1 MSRAIFWCSLLL
13 AGGGLGFWGGT
24 KLLERL
30 EPRPASPALT
40 GEEREAVRELIA
52 APAQREPAPVEV
64 DMPPTPDPRSEVGP
78 SPELVEL
85 RARVRDLEAEL
96 ASPDALRY
104 RLRQAEIRA
113 ALEPDGQ
120 VGFWA
125 QAVGPGG
132 APDEHTQLCMASLL
146 HDYPVELQPDEGL
159 WLAERVQADDW
170 PSWGPS
176 VDEAIVAFFGAER
189 IAQARAEQEAD
200 ER

>member
-1 MSRAIFWCSLLL
+1 MSDFAKVCAASMIALCGVL
-13 AGGGLGFWGGT
+13 AAYTLRP
-24 KLLERL
+24 EA
-30 EPRPASPALT
+30 PPPASPALT
-40 GEEREAVRELIA
+40 GEERAAVRALIEP
-52 APAQREPAPVEV
+52 PAQREPVPQEADIDSSASGSSFAV
-64 DMPPTPDPRSEVGP
+64 MGP

-85 RARVRDLEAEL
+85 QARVRDLEAEL

-120 VGFWA
+120 IGFWA
-125 QAVGPGG
+125 RALGPGS

-146 HDYPVELQPDEGL
+146 HDYPVELQPEEGL

-170 PSWGPS
+170 YAWGPS

-189 IAQARAEQEAD
+189 IAQARADAAEE